1 MKLIKLEKR
10 TAEGK
15 KLAGLRANGLVPSV
29 VYGGSK
35 EPISTQSNAAETL
48 RVVKVAGKHSPV
60 EIEMDGKKHLAIIK
74 SIDNDPVKH
83 TLRHLAFHTIKQNE
97 KIVTEVPIELE
108 GVGQSPAERAGFVV
122 LQTIENIEVRA
133 VPSKLPESI
142 KVSLSSLENDEDKIL
157 ISDIVLP
164 EGVEFADHE
173 QDMTLVVANVYEPS
187 ALQAANEAT
196 GGDAEADDAK
206 SVESENG
213 EAEVAEPKAE

>member
-74 SIDNDPVKH
+74 SIDNDPVKQ

-122 LQTIENIEVRA
+122 LQTIESIEVRA

-142 KVSLSSLENDEDKIL
+142 KVSLSALENDEDKIL

-206 SVESENG
+206 NVESENG
-213 EAEVAEPKAE
+213 EAEATEPKAE